1 MEPKIMALNKN
12 KTDAKLGQEIS
23 NYLVELGVET
33 PLQTTMGLLDLK
45 DSTMIELIARDF
57 EHIMETMGLDLSDDS
72 LEDTPQRVAKMYIQ
86 ETFYGLRTENFPKIT
101 VVENKFNYDEMLV
114 EKGINVMSVCEHHF
128 VGIVG
133 KATIGY
139 IPNSKV
145 IGLSKLN
152 RVVDYFARRPQVQ
165 ERLTAQIYH
174 ALAYILKTDQVA
186 VVIDADH
193 YCVKSRG
200 IEDTGS
206 STVTSKLGGGF
217 RSHDGTRAEFMAL
230 SRDCK

>member
-1 MEPKIMALNKN
+1 MALNKN
-12 KTDAKLGQEIS
+12 KTNPDLGQEVHE
-23 NYLVELGVET
+23 YLEELGVET
-33 PLQTTMGLLDLK
+33 PLISNIGIMDLK
-45 DSTMIELIARDF
+45 DTSMIELIAHDMK
-57 EHIMETMGLDLSDDS
+57 HIMETLGLDLTDDS
-72 LEDTPQRVAKMYIQ
+72 LQDTPKRVAKMYVEEI
-86 ETFYGLRTENFPKIT
+86 FYGLRTSNFPKIT

-139 IPNSKV
+139 IPNGKV
-145 IGLSKLN
+145 VGLSKLN
-152 RVVDYFARRPQVQ
+152 RIVDYFARRPQVQ

-174 ALAYILKTDQVA
+174 TLCYILDTENVA

-200 IEDTGS
+200 IEDVGS
-206 STVTSKLGGGF
+206 STVTSKIGGSF
-217 RSHDGTRAEFMAL
+217 KDDYSTRSEFMAL
-230 SRDCK
+230 ARNC

>member
-1 MEPKIMALNKN
+1 MTGKGKN
-12 KTDAKLGQEIS
+12 DPVLGRKVHEHLKS
-23 NYLVELGVET
+23 LGVET
-33 PLQTTMGLLDLK
+33 PVIKNNYSGLTPPEKID
-45 DSTMIELIARDF
+45 LIAANF
-57 EHIMETMGLDLSDDS
+57 QQVMHVLGLDLTDDS
-72 LEDTPQRVAKMYIQ
+72 LNDTPNRVAKMYVQ
-86 ETFYGLRTENFPKIT
+86 ETFYGLNIDSFPKIT
-101 VVENKFNYDEMLV
+101 VVENKFKYDEMLV
-114 EKGINVMSVCEHHF
+114 EKNINVMSYCEHHF

-133 KATIGY
+133 KATVGY
-139 IPNSKV
+139 IPNGKV

-174 ALAYILKTDQVA
+174 ALSFILETDHVA

-206 STVTSKLGGGF
+206 STVTSKLGGAF
-217 RSHDGTRAEFMAL
+217 KNVDSTRAEFMAL
-230 SRDCK
+230 SRKA

>member
-1 MEPKIMALNKN
+1 MALNKN
-12 KTDAKLGQEIS
+12 KTDAKLGLEIHTH
-23 NYLVELGVET
+23 LIGLGVET
-33 PLQTTMGLLDLK
+33 PLMTDTGILDLK
-45 DSTMIELIARDF
+45 DSSQIELIAKDF
-57 EHIMETMGLDLSDDS
+57 THIMETMGLDLSDDS
-72 LEDTPQRVAKMYIQ
+72 LQDTPKRVAKMYVD
-86 ETFYGLRTENFPKIT
+86 ELFYGLRAENFPKIT
-101 VVENKFNYDEMLV
+101 VVENKFDYDEMLV
-114 EKGINVMSVCEHHF
+114 EKNINVMSVCEHHF

-139 IPNSKV
+139 IPNGNV

-165 ERLTAQIYH
+165 ERLTAQIFH
-174 ALAYILKTDQVA
+174 ALSYILKTEEVA

-200 IEDTGS
+200 IEDVGS

-217 RSHDGTRAEFMAL
+217 RTEDGTRAEFMAL
-230 SRDCK
+230 ARDK

>member
-1 MEPKIMALNKN
+1 MALNKN

-23 NYLVELGVET
+23 KRLYELGVET
-33 PLQTTMGLLDLK
+33 PLMTSEGIIDLK
-45 DSTMIELIARDF
+45 DSTMIELITLDF
-57 EHIMETMGLDLSDDS
+57 QHIMETLGLNLNDDS
-72 LEDTPQRVAKMYIQ
+72 LQDTPNRVAKMYVDEI
-86 ETFYGLRTENFPKIT
+86 FYGLQTENFPKIT
-101 VVENKFNYDEMLV
+101 VVENKFDYDEMLV

-133 KATIGY
+133 QATIGY
-139 IPNSKV
+139 IPNGNI

-152 RVVDYFARRPQVQ
+152 RIVDYFARRPQVQ

-174 ALAYILKTDQVA
+174 TLCYVLKTKNVA

-200 IEDTGS
+200 IEDVGS
-206 STVTSKLGGGF
+206 STVTSKLGGSF
-217 RSHDGTRAEFMAL
+217 KDDFSTRSEFMAL
-230 SRDCK
+230 ARNQA

>member
-1 MEPKIMALNKN
+1 MANNKN
-12 KTDAKLGQEIS
+12 KTDPELGKTINKLLIDK
-23 NYLVELGVET
+23 GVET
-33 PLQTTMGLLDLK
+33 PTMDGMGFQMHPEATMIKLIADNVR
-45 DSTMIELIARDF
+45 STMNVL
-57 EHIMETMGLDLSDDS
+57 GLDMTNDS
-72 LEDTPQRVAKMYIQ
+72 LEDTPKRVAKMYVE
-86 ETFYGLRTENFPKIT
+86 ETFYGLNYANFPKCT
-101 VVENKFNYDEMLV
+101 VVENSFNYDEMLV
-114 EKGINVMSVCEHHF
+114 EKNINIMSLCEHHF

-139 IPNSKV
+139 IPNGKV

-152 RVVDYFARRPQVQ
+152 RVAEFFSRRPQVQ

-174 ALAYILKTDQVA
+174 ALSHILGTPQVA

-217 RSHDGTRAEFMAL
+217 KDDPATRAEFMAL
-230 SRDCK
+230 ARNC

>member
-1 MEPKIMALNKN
+1 MALNKN
-12 KTDAKLGQEIS
+12 KTDAELGLEIS
-23 NYLVELGVET
+23 EYLEELGVET
-33 PLQTTMGLLDLK
+33 PLMATQGLLNLK
-45 DSTMIELIARDF
+45 DSSQIELIAKDF
-57 EHIMETMGLDLSDDS
+57 THIMETMGLDLSDDS
-72 LEDTPQRVAKMYIQ
+72 LQDTPNRVAKMFVE

-101 VVENKFNYDEMLV
+101 ILENKFHYDEMLV

-133 KATIGY
+133 KATIAY
-139 IPNSKV
+139 IPNGNV

-174 ALAYILKTDQVA
+174 ALCYILETDQVA

-200 IEDTGS
+200 IEDVGS
-206 STVTSKLGGGF
+206 STITSKLGGGF
-217 RSHDGTRAEFMAL
+217 REDVSTRAEFMAFA
-230 SRDCK
+230 RN

>member
-1 MEPKIMALNKN
+1 MANNKS
-12 KTDAKLGQEIS
+12 KTDPKLGREI
-23 NYLVELGVET
+23 NEMLTEIGVET
-33 PLQTTMGLLDLK
+33 PVLDSAGFQLHS
-45 DSTMIELIARDF
+45 DEHMIELISKNVRS
-57 EHIMETMGLDLSDDS
+57 TMNVLGLDMSNDS
-72 LEDTPQRVAKMYIQ
+72 LQDTPDRVAKMYVE
-86 ETFYGLRTENFPKIT
+86 ETFYGLDYDNFPKCT
-101 VVENKFNYDEMLV
+101 VVENSFNYDEMLV
-114 EKGINVMSVCEHHF
+114 EKNINIMSLCEHHF

-139 IPNSKV
+139 IPNGEV

-152 RVVDYFARRPQVQ
+152 RVAEFFSRRPQVQ

-174 ALAYILKTDQVA
+174 TLTYILDTDQVA

-206 STVTSKLGGGF
+206 STVTSKLGGSF
-217 RSHDGTRAEFMAL
+217 KEDPATRAEFMAL
-230 SRDCK
+230 ARNC

>member
-12 KTDAKLGQEIS
+12 KTDKKLGQEIHEH
-23 NYLVELGVET
+23 LVELGVET
-33 PLQTTMGLLDLK
+33 PTVKIHGIDDLK
-45 DSTMIELIARDF
+45 DSSMIEI
-57 EHIMETMGLDLSDDS
+57 ITNNMKSTMNTLGLDLTDDS
-72 LEDTPQRVAKMYIQ
+72 LQDTPRRVAKMYV
-86 ETFYGLRTENFPKIT
+86 EELFYGLQIKNFPKIT

-114 EKGINVMSVCEHHF
+114 EKSINVMSVCEHHF

-139 IPNSKV
+139 IPNGNV

-152 RVVDYFARRPQVQ
+152 RIVDYFSRRPQVQ
-165 ERLTAQIYH
+165 ERLTAQIFH
-174 ALAYILKTDQVA
+174 ALCHILNTDEVA

-217 RSHDGTRAEFMAL
+217 RTEDGTRAEFMAL
-230 SRDCK
+230 ARSS

>member
-1 MEPKIMALNKN
+1 MALNKN
-12 KTDAKLGQEIS
+12 KTDAALGQKIS
-23 NYLVELGVET
+23 EHLQELGVET
-33 PLQTTMGLLDLK
+33 PLETTLGLDLLK
-45 DSTMIELIARDF
+45 PSSQMELIERDF
-57 EHIMETMGLDLSDDS
+57 THIMEIMGLDLNDDS
-72 LEDTPQRVAKMYIQ
+72 LQDTPKRVAKMFIE
-86 ETFYGLRTENFPKIT
+86 ETFYGLRPEYFPKIT
-101 VVENKFNYDEMLV
+101 VVENKFHYDEMLV

-139 IPNSKV
+139 IPNGKV

-174 ALAYILKTDQVA
+174 ALAYILGTDQVA

-217 RSHDGTRAEFMAL
+217 RTHDGTRAEFMAL
-230 SRDCK
+230 ARDH